1 MAGVPRVG
9 GKKPPKIDRT
19 GAGKAGAV
27 REQIMS
33 EFWDTLPPVEPTKGM
48 SAATAQKVLEYVSAG
63 GTIARF
69 ARLAGMPVSTVR
81 VYMLNHYRDEL
92 DQARKTGADA
102 IAEFVLAVVTTP
114 VETQETTEMTN
125 ARGQRSTIV
134 KRYDNVYARKLAAWG
149 CLELLKSWSPE
160 RYGNKLAVDATGSF
174 AAAIT
179 AAKARIAEANEEQKK
194 SRRSSRA
201 APSSDAP

>member
-19 GAGKAGAV
+19 GAGKAGVV
-27 REQIMS
+27 RQQIMS
-33 EFWDTLPPVEPTKGM
+33 EYWDTLPAVEPTKGM

-69 ARLAGMPVSTVR
+69 ACLAGMPVSTVR

-92 DQARKTGADA
+92 DQARKIGADA
-102 IAEFVLAVVTTP
+102 IGEFVLSIVTTP
-114 VETQETTEMTN
+114 VETQETTVMTN
-125 ARGQRSTIV
+125 AKGEQSTIV
-134 KRYDNVYARKLAAWG
+134 KSYDNVYGRKLAAWG

-201 APSSDAP
+201 APSSVAP